1 MIIFRLG
8 EALERYKVT
17 GTQLA
22 EELGVSNSA
31 VSEWRVGNATPS
43 LKRLDN
49 ILAALHRLADREQL
63 QRFPL
68 TIADILHW
76 TLDS

>member
-8 EALERYKVT
+8 EALERYRVT

-22 EELGVSNSA
+22 KELGVSNSA

-43 LKRLDN
+43 LNRLN
-49 ILAALHRLADREQL
+49 KIMSALHKLADKEQL

-68 TIADILHW
+68 TVSDMLHW